1 MSETDGAPRVWRLYV
16 NDMIEFSENV
26 WAYTAGLDEDGFLSD
41 RRTYDATLRN
51 LELIGEAATHI
62 PESVRNA
69 RPKVPWR
76 SIIGMRNRLI
86 HGYSGVDDEL
96 VWRIVQEYVPALS
109 AQLRNLL
116 DSADEEN
123 AWRPVRSP

>member
-1 MSETDGAPRVWRLYV
+1 MSETDGAPRAWRLYV

-26 WAYTAGLDEDGFLSD
+26 QAYTAGLDENGFLSD

-62 PESVRNA
+62 PKSVLNA

-96 VWRIVQEYVPALS
+96 VRRIVQEYVPALS

>member
-1 MSETDGAPRVWRLYV
+1 MSETDGAPRAWRLYV

-26 WAYTAGLDEDGFLSD
+26 QAYTAGLDEDGFLSD

-62 PESVRNA
+62 PKSVRNA

-76 SIIGMRNRLI
+76 STSRCGT
-86 HGYSGVDDEL
+86 V
-96 VWRIVQEYVPALS
+96 
-109 AQLRNLL
+109 
-116 DSADEEN
+116 
-123 AWRPVRSP
+123 